1 MKNITLIAMEES
13 TELLIE
19 SIVDAVESTDD
30 RDMQFEKVKTVLID
44 NGIIEIEESANEEN
58 REGKKMWYLAACDCH
73 GKCIG
78 FLKKDRNISTDP
90 DSEMESLMSFKEKKD
105 TNEIAMQINLSHAL
119 LKDGCEYRVTPV
131 KC

>member
-13 TELLIE
+13 MELLIE

-58 REGKKMWYLAACDCH
+58 RE
-73 GKCIG
+73 
-78 FLKKDRNISTDP
+78 
-90 DSEMESLMSFKEKKD
+90 EKK
-105 TNEIAMQINLSHAL
+105 NVVLSSM
-119 LKDGCEYRVTPV
+119 
-131 KC
+131 

>member
-13 TELLIE
+13 MELLIE

-58 REGKKMWYLAACDCH
+58 REGKK
-73 GKCIG
+73 
-78 FLKKDRNISTDP
+78 NVV
-90 DSEMESLMSFKEKKD
+90 
-105 TNEIAMQINLSHAL
+105 LSSM
-119 LKDGCEYRVTPV
+119 
-131 KC
+131 

>member
-58 REGKKMWYLAACDCH
+58 REGKK
-73 GKCIG
+73 
-78 FLKKDRNISTDP
+78 NVV
-90 DSEMESLMSFKEKKD
+90 
-105 TNEIAMQINLSHAL
+105 LSSM
-119 LKDGCEYRVTPV
+119 
-131 KC
+131 

>member
-1 MKNITLIAMEES
+1 MEES
-13 TELLIE
+13 MELLIE
-19 SIVDAVESTDD
+19 S
-30 RDMQFEKVKTVLID
+30 K
-44 NGIIEIEESANEEN
+44 EN

-119 LKDGCEYRVTPV
+119 LKDGYEYRVTPV